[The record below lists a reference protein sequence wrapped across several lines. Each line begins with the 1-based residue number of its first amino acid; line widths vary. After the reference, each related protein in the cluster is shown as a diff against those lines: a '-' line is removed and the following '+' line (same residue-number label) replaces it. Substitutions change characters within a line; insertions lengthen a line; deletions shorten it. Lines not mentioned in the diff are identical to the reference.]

1 MECGVFDQLTLSD
14 TRHSIS
20 KRAAIEGIS
29 TKGISGCRQPA
40 DQGSGNISVLLGNGN
55 GTFEAKTDYAAGAL
69 ARTIDH
75 R

>member
-1 MECGVFDQLTLSD
+1 M
-14 TRHSIS
+14 
-20 KRAAIEGIS
+20 GIS